1 MCGGRGTRAYPH
13 TLELPKA
20 LLEVADR
27 PVLLH
32 VLELY
37 ASQGLIRGH
46 PVAAIVPK
54 RQSCVSASRCSK
66 KSASSGAA
74 AANSFQFMDFRG

>member
-37 ASQGLIRGH
+37 ASQGLMRGQ
-46 PVAAIVPK
+46 PDAAIVPR
-54 RQSCVSASRCSK
+54 RQSWVSASCVSK
-66 KSASSGAA
+66 
-74 AANSFQFMDFRG
+74 